1 MILVLA
7 KVCYLNRPSS
17 EDFWVYGCCSDDFSP
32 VGNWQ
37 HWTTI
42 FLEEAQFV
50 SWCNWCTTQAQP
62 RDLESIEGIQR
73 MRVQRIYLI
82 PLVSTCQRGKTRLFL
97 HFFITV
103 YYASGQTMHKYAQ
116 MSNQIS
122 IATSLGSSCLV
133 SPAPWDWEN
142 AKHLG
147 RMCHTLDTDGK
158 TLARGRW
165 KPNATPKNTRSR
177 QKNLITPLPP
187 KFLMR

>member
-1 MILVLA
+1 MVLVLA

-50 SWCNWCTTQAQP
+50 SWCNWCTAQVQP
-62 RDLESIEGIQR
+62 RDLESRRHPENASPTD
-73 MRVQRIYLI
+73 I

-103 YYASGQTMHKYAQ
+103 YRCWANDAQ

-158 TLARGRW
+158 TLARGCW
-165 KPNATPKNTRSR
+165 KPNATPKNTEGRDR
-177 QKNLITPLPP
+177 KVWLHAYHRNFLQRVN
-187 KFLMR
+187 LMR